1 MIEYEQTE
9 DIDFITRCLTDP
21 CVWRMGSDDG
31 MAGIN
36 PGLFF
41 VRLEN
46 KIYLKTGLHGLLIGI
61 PVNSIMLDVHVAL
74 LPSAKGKAAEL
85 CSGAINWVF
94 NNTQYLRLIASI
106 PEHNN
111 LALKLARSVGMQFVG
126 INSKSFMKNGCLLD
140 QHIFGISKGDLCHQ

>member
-1 MIEYEQTE
+1 
-9 DIDFITRCLTDP
+9 
-21 CVWRMGSDDG
+21 
-31 MAGIN
+31 
-36 PGLFF
+36 
-41 VRLEN
+41 
-46 KIYLKTGLHGLLIGI
+46 
-61 PVNSIMLDVHVAL
+61 MLDVHVAL